1 MWNMQDFFCE
11 TIARFLLDFG
21 VKFNFELIVFP
32 YRNIFNF
39 LFTPSYSLTAW
50 EICPG
55 SFFFSS
61 LQLLHL
67 SCPLPTWTLSSSFS
81 SPPLTSYL
89 TLSSSFLNQAKFFK
103 PLYPRRVFFSPLS
116 SSLSRASD
124 DLTCRVWGL
133 FVIPS
138 LSRRA
143 SPPAFGGP
151 PSVSNQ
157 TNAVKRAVS

>member
-1 MWNMQDFFCE
+1 MRNMQDFYCE
-11 TIARFLLDFG
+11 TVTRFLLDFG

-39 LFTPSYSLTAW
+39 LFTPSHSPTAW

-55 SFFFSS
+55 SFFFPS

-103 PLYPRRVFFSPLS
+103 PLYPRRVCFLPSPLPS
-116 SSLSRASD
+116 PGPQMIWPAGCEDCLSYHRSLVGPLHLRSAA
-124 DLTCRVWGL
+124 L
-133 FVIPS
+133 
-138 LSRRA
+138 
-143 SPPAFGGP
+143 PPY
-151 PSVSNQ
+151 Q
-157 TNAVKRAVS
+157 TKQTR